1 MTLSLGLTE
10 VLAFCL
16 CSSAALIALFAL
28 GLLLITFYRH

>member
-16 CSSAALIALFAL
+16 CSSAGLIALFAL
-28 GLLLITFYRH
+28 GLLLIAYYRH